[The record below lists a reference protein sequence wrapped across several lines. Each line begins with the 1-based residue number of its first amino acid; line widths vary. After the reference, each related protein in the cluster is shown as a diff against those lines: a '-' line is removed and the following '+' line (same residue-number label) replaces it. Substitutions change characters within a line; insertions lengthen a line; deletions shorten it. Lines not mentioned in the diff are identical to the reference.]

1 MFPHPNRPAHA
12 WLDAVRH
19 GLDLLVAFATL
30 RDAEAPPEYG
40 GTVPGAGLSWPR
52 ADAIPPA
59 TAAGRRAAE
68 RARQRAAESSDR
80 RAAAGVDHATESLD
94 RRRAEGVDRAAD
106 SSDRR
111 AADSSGRAADSSDR
125 RAADRSDRRAAD
137 RSGRAA
143 DRSGRAADRSDRRAA
158 DQAGRRPTDGSHGP
172 APGRAKPPAPAHPHR
187 RPLRPATRL
196 RRPGAVRP
204 EPQPC
209 LTPIVA
215 RRARPTRAPA
225 RGARH

>member
-1 MFPHPNRPAHA
+1 MFPRPNRPDRPAHA
-12 WLDAVRH
+12 WLDAVRN

-30 RDAEAPPEYG
+30 RDAEGPPEYDENM
-40 GTVPGAGLSWPR
+40 PGAGMLWPL
-52 ADAIPPA
+52 ADVIPPA

-68 RARQRAAESSDR
+68 RATH
-80 RAAAGVDHATESLD
+80 RAAAPSDVP
-94 RRRAEGVDRAAD
+94 AAD
-106 SSDRR
+106 
-111 AADSSGRAADSSDR
+111 
-125 RAADRSDRRAAD
+125 
-137 RSGRAA
+137 
-143 DRSGRAADRSDRRAA
+143 
-158 DQAGRRPTDGSHGP
+158 
-172 APGRAKPPAPAHPHR
+172 HPHR
-187 RPLRPATRL
+187 WPLRPATRP